1 MRDHS
6 SCVIVYQGR
15 CRETQRHVHWQQQK
29 IKHVA
34 LIVEHAAIKFAFV
47 LDSVH
52 LRRNVFSAQKS
63 AVIHVF
69 VRKNPASA
77 GYG

>member
-1 MRDHS
+1 MHDARPLKLRDCFTKAGVEERS
-6 SCVIVYQGR
+6 A
-15 CRETQRHVHWQQQK
+15 TPAAQQK

-52 LRRNVFSAQKS
+52 LRRNVFCAQKIS
-63 AVIHVF
+63 VIHVF
-69 VRKNPASA
+69 VRKKPR
-77 GYG
+77 